1 MTARRLV
8 LVGAGDHG
16 RGVLEIVR
24 RLARE
29 GEALEVAGFVDD
41 AFPGN
46 EVDGVPVLGPV
57 AILEERMAELQ
68 AEILLALASP
78 EAKRSLAA
86 RLDARGAR
94 WATVVHPSAEVAPSV
109 TLGPGTVI
117 GAGVVVVYETA
128 IGAHVTVN
136 LNATVG
142 HHVRIGDYGTVAPG
156 ANILGKVTL
165 GESCQVHANAV
176 ILPGVRVGEGCVV
189 GAGSVVLK
197 DAPAGVTLFGN
208 PARPV
213 PVGR

>member
-1 MTARRLV
+1 MKARRLV

-29 GEALEVAGFVDD
+29 GEAIEVAGFVDD
-41 AFPGN
+41 ASPAK
-46 EVDGVPVLGPV
+46 EVDGVPLLGPV
-57 AILEERMAELQ
+57 SFLEERMSELDV
-68 AEILLALASP
+68 ELLLALANP
-78 EAKRSLAA
+78 GAKRSLAS
-86 RLDARGAR
+86 RLEARGAR

-136 LNATVG
+136 LNATLG
-142 HHVRIGDYGTVAPG
+142 HHVRIGDFGTVAPG

-165 GESCQVHANAV
+165 GEGCQIHANAV
-176 ILPGVRVGEGCVV
+176 ILPGLEVGAECVV
-189 GAGSVVLK
+189 GAGSVVIRDL
-197 DAPAGVTLFGN
+197 PGGQTVFGN

-213 PVGR
+213 PVPR